1 MTTSSR
7 HPVAFDFFLE
17 IAVIDQLVST
27 EMERVLPEGV
37 TMASFSLLNHLVAKG
52 GIESPAR
59 LAQALQVTKGAVTAL
74 LKRLEGRGLV
84 TLSQDPR
91 DGRAKIIALTPE
103 GRRRRD
109 QAIARDLPGRLPRA
123 RPRRGPAPSPTGAS
137 GPQSPPPRAL
147 KGFPGGASQARS
159 SGDERS

>member
-1 MTTSSR
+1 
-7 HPVAFDFFLE
+7 
-17 IAVIDQLVST
+17 
-27 EMERVLPEGV
+27 
-37 TMASFSLLNHLVAKG
+37 MASFSLLNHLVAKG

-109 QAIARDLPGRLPRA
+109 QAIAALDPLLETFLAAFPEPDLAAALPLLRRVRLDLNRRRHGR
-123 RPRRGPAPSPTGAS
+123 
-137 GPQSPPPRAL
+137 
-147 KGFPGGASQARS
+147 
-159 SGDERS
+159 

>member
-1 MTTSSR
+1 MTTPSR

-27 EMERVLPEGV
+27 EMERVLPDGV
-37 TMASFSLLNHLVAKG
+37 TMASFGLLNHLVAKG
-52 GIESPAR
+52 GTESPAR

-91 DGRAKIIALTPE
+91 DGRAKIVALTPE

-109 QAIARDLPGRLPRA
+109 EAVVALDPLLETFLAAFPEPDLAAALPLLRRVRLDLN
-123 RPRRGPAPSPTGAS
+123 RR
-137 GPQSPPPRAL
+137 RH
-147 KGFPGGASQARS
+147 GG
-159 SGDERS
+159 

>member
-37 TMASFSLLNHLVAKG
+37 TMASFSLLNYLVAKG

-109 QAIARDLPGRLPRA
+109 QAIAALDPLLETFLAAFPEPALAAALPLLRRVRLDLNRRRHGR
-123 RPRRGPAPSPTGAS
+123 
-137 GPQSPPPRAL
+137 
-147 KGFPGGASQARS
+147 
-159 SGDERS
+159 

>member
-1 MTTSSR
+1 MTTPSR

-37 TMASFSLLNHLVAKG
+37 TMASFGLLNHLVAKG
-52 GIESPAR
+52 GTESPAR

-109 QAIARDLPGRLPRA
+109 EAIAALDPLLQTFLAAFPEPDLAAALPLLRRVRLELN
-123 RPRRGPAPSPTGAS
+123 RRR
-137 GPQSPPPRAL
+137 Q
-147 KGFPGGASQARS
+147 GG
-159 SGDERS
+159 

>member
-17 IAVIDQLVST
+17 IAVIDQLVSA

-109 QAIARDLPGRLPRA
+109 QAIAALNPLLETFLADFPEPDLAAALPLLRRVRLDLNRRRHGR
-123 RPRRGPAPSPTGAS
+123 
-137 GPQSPPPRAL
+137 
-147 KGFPGGASQARS
+147 
-159 SGDERS
+159 